1 MCVLSFLFNGNL
13 GLVSHNI
20 SSVHL
25 ILQIISVLIKS
36 ILTSALLGSDLHSVC
51 FVIRFSS
58 SHPYVVQILVFSL
71 FFLSQLFS
79 LLTRDLRFLP
89 TSDLV
94 IMASIYYQI
103 SMFCYIYEI
112 TKVWYEIIIWEEK
125 LVEK

>member
-1 MCVLSFLFNGNL
+1 M
-13 GLVSHNI
+13 VSPNI
-20 SSVHL
+20 SSVHT
-25 ILQIISVLIKS
+25 ILQIISVFIKS
-36 ILTSALLGSDLHSVC
+36 ILSALLGSDLHSVC
-51 FVIRFSS
+51 IVISFSS

-112 TKVWYEIIIWEEK
+112 TKVWYEIIIWEENLLKNRYCVK
-125 LVEK
+125 LLIEDSL